1 MAKGQFKD
9 CGDPPID
16 YIITMNV
23 LYLVP
28 VQRRLVKR
36 YNELLSLD
44 QMKVT

>member
-9 CGDPPID
+9 CGDPQMN

-23 LYLVP
+23 NY
-28 VQRRLVKR
+28 
-36 YNELLSLD
+36 YELLSLD